1 MADRRSGVLDTSTYI
16 DLGVLHPRVLPDAPR
31 LTTITMAE
39 LHHGV
44 VAARDA
50 MTRAARTAQVA
61 AAIVDFDPLSFDAH
75 ASTRYGSLVGLTI
88 AANRDPRSRKLD
100 LMIAAIASCHD
111 LPLYT
116 RNPKDFVG
124 LESLVEVIEV

>member
-1 MADRRSGVLDTSTYI
+1 MADRYSGVLDTSTYI
-16 DLGVLHPRVLPDAPR
+16 DLDLLHPEVLPDFPG

-50 MTRAARTAQVA
+50 TTRTARTAQVA
-61 AAIVDFDPLSFDAH
+61 AAIVEFDPLPFDRQA
-75 ASTRYGSLVGLTI
+75 ATRYGSLVGLTV
-88 AANRDPRSRKLD
+88 AAGRSPRSRELD
-100 LMIAAIASCHD
+100 LMIAAIASCHG

-124 LESLVEVIEV
+124 LEQLVEVIEV

>member
-1 MADRRSGVLDTSTYI
+1 MADRHSGVLDTSAYI
-16 DLGVLHPRVLPDAPR
+16 DLDSLHPGVLPDDPG
-31 LTTITMAE
+31 LTTITLAE
-39 LHHGV
+39 LYHGV

-50 MTRAARTAQVA
+50 TTRATRTAHVA
-61 AAIVDFDPLSFDAH
+61 AAIVDFDPLPFDYR
-75 ASTRYGSLVGLTI
+75 ASARYGSLVALTL
-88 AANRDPRSRKLD
+88 AAGRDPRSRKLD

-124 LESLVEVIEV
+124 LEQLVEVVEV

>member
-1 MADRRSGVLDTSTYI
+1 VADRPSGVLDTSAYI
-16 DLGVLHPRVLPDAPR
+16 DLDVLHPGVLPDLPG
-31 LTTITMAE
+31 LTTITLAE
-39 LHHGV
+39 LHHGM

-50 MTRAARTAQVA
+50 TTREVRTAQVA
-61 AAIVDFDPLSFDAH
+61 AAVVDFDHLPFDLR
-75 ASTRYGSLVGLTI
+75 ASARYGSLVGLTI

-116 RNPKDFVG
+116 RNAKDFVG
-124 LESLVEVIEV
+124 LEQLVEVIEV